1 MSIPGELLSEIITWV
16 RRIIKFPSQQSIS
29 DDTII
34 DYINRFYLYDIPT
47 SVQLFELKRQY
58 SFEALEG
65 IYEYAFPYREYQLIR
80 QPVFC
85 DGEQIGYFNHTDE
98 FYQVFPQL
106 IQNEKPF
113 QGDGGVSY
121 SFTATTI
128 PILRGFTDHL
138 DNLLPR
144 VFITAIASDG
154 LTKYIVDNGNGVLNQ
169 TDDTF
174 QNILVANAGTVDYS
188 TGAMVFNFSVAIPSG
203 NDINIQT
210 QPFSTGRP
218 RSLLFF
224 NNTISLYPVPDRT
237 YLIQLDAQITP
248 AAFLESANEGQTFEF
263 GYMAEYI
270 ARGSARK
277 IMADNGDD
285 ENLRMNETF
294 FKEQEHKV
302 LRRTNRQQQV
312 TRKPTIFS
320 GQTNSQ
326 SYQYNQY

>member
-34 DYINRFYLYDIPT
+34 DYINRFYLYDVPT

-58 SFEALEG
+58 SFEGLEG
-65 IYEYAFPYREYQLIR
+65 IYEYAFPYRDYQLIR

-85 DGEQIGYFNHTDE
+85 DGEQIGYYDHTDQ
-98 FYQVFPQL
+98 FYQIFPQL
-106 IQNEKPF
+106 IQNEQPI

-121 SFTATTI
+121 TVTSSVS

-138 DNLLPR
+138 DNLLPK
-144 VFITAIASDG
+144 VFITAVATDG
-154 LTKYIVDNGNGVLNQ
+154 DTKFIVDDGNGILNQ
-169 TDDTF
+169 TDETF
-174 QNILVANAGTVDYS
+174 QNILVEDAGTVDYE
-188 TGAMVFNFSVAIPSG
+188 TGALEFTFNVAIPSG
-203 NDINIQT
+203 NDINVQT
-210 QPFSTGRP
+210 LPFSTGRP
-218 RSLLFF
+218 RALLFF

-248 AAFLESANEGQTFEF
+248 AAFLMDQDGQSFEF
-263 GYMAEYI
+263 GYMSEYI

-277 IMADNGDD
+277 IMADNGDE

-302 LRRTNRQQQV
+302 LRRTNRQQMV

-320 GQTNSQ
+320 GQTNSN